1 MSATSVVPSRR
12 LLRLKDTSNLSIG
25 TKTLRS
31 LILSGAIKYVQLKPG
46 NSPFLL
52 DVRDLDNFIESRKTS
67 NAAVTPPKDAAE
79 RTKR

>member
-12 LLRLKDTSNLSIG
+12 LLRLKDASKYLSIG

-67 NAAVTPPKDAAE
+67 NAA
-79 RTKR
+79 